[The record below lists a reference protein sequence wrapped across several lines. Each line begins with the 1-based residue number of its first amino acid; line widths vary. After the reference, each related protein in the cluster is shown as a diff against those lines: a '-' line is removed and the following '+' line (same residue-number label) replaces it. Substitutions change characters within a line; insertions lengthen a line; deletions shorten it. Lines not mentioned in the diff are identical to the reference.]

1 MSTTTRSLTAAHAEV
16 KAEITRTDTKTGL
29 LLAFVGAVLAG
40 VWTVA
45 RDLPLTL
52 PAYIEGGLGMVLLV
66 VAAGL
71 LLRSTRPNLRG
82 RHGFPLWATLT
93 AEEITAAV
101 ATDLVTDIGWLSSG
115 VDAMECARRAGHSI
129 AVLHKVYA
137 KVLDQTRE
145 RANDRNDAAL
155 REWNEPA

>member
-1 MSTTTRSLTAAHAEV
+1 MNDTTRSLTAAHAEV

-29 LLAFVGAVLAG
+29 LLAFVGAVLACA
-40 VWTVA
+40 WTVA

-52 PAYIEGGLGMVLLV
+52 PAYVAGGLGMVLLV

-93 AEEITAAV
+93 AEEITEAVVTDLAADIAGLSRLAV
-101 ATDLVTDIGWLSSG
+101 AKFTCL
-115 VDAMECARRAGHSI
+115 RRAVDLTMTGGALLI
-129 AVLHKVYA
+129 V
-137 KVLDQTRE
+137 
-145 RANDRNDAAL
+145 AAL
-155 REWNEPA
+155 LTADGAA